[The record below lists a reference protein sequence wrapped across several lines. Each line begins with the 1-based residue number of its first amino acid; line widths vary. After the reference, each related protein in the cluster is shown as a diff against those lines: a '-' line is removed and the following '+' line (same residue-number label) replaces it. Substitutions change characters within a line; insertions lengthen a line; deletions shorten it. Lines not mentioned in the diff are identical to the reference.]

1 MPRPVAADYHEKAGQ
16 IVAAAGRVFAE
27 KGYER
32 ATMADIARAAGFA
45 KATTYHYF
53 GSKEAV
59 LYALLRNSLT
69 DLLTAT
75 KQADPGP
82 AADPEQRLVSVI
94 EAYAV
99 AFVERVSV
107 VTPLL
112 LDLSQLRPEWRLEIR
127 RLERELLALLAGV
140 IGTLDPALPPRIA
153 ALTVFGAINWTYYWY
168 NPNGDLSAEALA
180 GGMATLLAGGLTAFS
195 TRRREG
201 RPLRTPE

>member
-27 KGYER
+27 KGYAR

-45 KATTYHYF
+45 KATAYHYF
-53 GSKEAV
+53 ESKEAV
-59 LYALLRNSLT
+59 LYALLRSSLT

-75 KQADPGP
+75 RQADPGP
-82 AADPEQRLVSVI
+82 TTDPEQRLVRVI
-94 EAYAV
+94 EAYAA

-112 LDLSQLRPEWRLEIR
+112 LDLNQLRPEWRLEIR
-127 RLERELLALLAGV
+127 RLERELLALLARV
-140 IGTLDPALPPRIA
+140 IAALDPALPPRLA

-168 NPNGDLSAEALA
+168 NPRGELSAEALA
-180 GGMATLLAGGLTAFS
+180 HGMTTLLTGGLTAFS
-195 TRRREG
+195 PRRHGDTES
-201 RPLRTPE
+201 PC